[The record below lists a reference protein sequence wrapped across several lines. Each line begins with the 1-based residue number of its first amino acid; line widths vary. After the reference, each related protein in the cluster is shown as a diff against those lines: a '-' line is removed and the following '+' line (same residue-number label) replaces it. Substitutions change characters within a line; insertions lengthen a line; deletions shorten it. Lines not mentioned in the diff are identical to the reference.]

1 MIGMRAPTVDINS
14 LKIAIVHDWLVGYA
28 GGEMVTEQILH
39 MFPQA
44 DLFALVD
51 FVPESNRGILVGR
64 TPKTSFIQK
73 LPFARTKY
81 RTYLPFLPYAT
92 EQFDL
97 SDYDLIISS
106 NLAVTH
112 GVLTSAEQL
121 HLCYFNN
128 TMIYA
133 WDLYHHYLK
142 VGGLTKGLRSLIAKA
157 VMHYIRIWDA
167 STAHR
172 ADKLIANSAYMGRR
186 LMKQYGRESTVIFP
200 PVDVERFSLHPDK
213 EDYFIVVARLV
224 PFKRIDIVVDA
235 FNRMPDRKL
244 KIVGGGPDME
254 TLSRRAGGNIEFVGQ
269 VPLDRVNDYVRLARA
284 LIQPSVEPFGISV
297 IEAQA
302 TGTPIIAY
310 RGAASPEIVKE
321 GKTGVSFNR
330 REPEALVDAV
340 REFEGVEADFDPRVL
355 RAHAEEFS
363 IQRFRERFMDFV
375 KAEAER
381 HFSGAVGT
389 DETRT
394 LPVKRRWTS
403 PELTAEDDGR
413 E

>member
-1 MIGMRAPTVDINS
+1 MRSPTFDINS

-39 MFPQA
+39 MFPRA
-44 DLFALVD
+44 DLFSLVD
-51 FVPESNRGILVGR
+51 FVPEHNRGILVGR
-64 TPKTSFIQK
+64 TPRTSFIQK
-73 LPFARTKY
+73 LPFARTRY
-81 RTYLPFLPYAT
+81 RTYLPFMPYAT

-97 SDYDLIISS
+97 SNYDLIISS

-133 WDLYHHYLK
+133 WDLYQHYLK
-142 VGGLTKGLRSLIAKA
+142 VGGLTRGLRSLVAKA
-157 VMHYIRIWDA
+157 IMHYIRIWDT

-172 ADKLIANSAYMGRR
+172 ADRFIANSAYMGRR

-200 PVDVERFSLHPDK
+200 PVDVERFALHPNK
-213 EDYFIVVARLV
+213 EEYYVVVARLV
-224 PFKRIDIVVDA
+224 PFKRIDIVVEA
-235 FNRMPDRKL
+235 FKRMPDRKL
-244 KIVGGGPDME
+244 IIVGGGPDLE
-254 TLSRRAGGNIEFVGQ
+254 KLSQGAKGNIEFVGQ
-269 VPLDRVNDYVRLARA
+269 VNLDRVNEYVKCARA

-321 GKTGVSFNR
+321 GKTGVFFER
-330 REPEALVDAV
+330 REAGALVKAV
-340 REFEGVEADFDPRVL
+340 QEFEEIEADFDPLVL
-355 RAHAEEFS
+355 RAHAAEFS
-363 IQRFRERFMDFV
+363 TEKFRERFLGFV
-375 KAEAER
+375 KSEAEQ
-381 HFSGAVGT
+381 HFCRDYEASEA
-389 DETRT
+389 ES
-394 LPVKRRWTS
+394 LQVKRRWDS
-403 PELTAEDDGR
+403 PELTVEDDGR